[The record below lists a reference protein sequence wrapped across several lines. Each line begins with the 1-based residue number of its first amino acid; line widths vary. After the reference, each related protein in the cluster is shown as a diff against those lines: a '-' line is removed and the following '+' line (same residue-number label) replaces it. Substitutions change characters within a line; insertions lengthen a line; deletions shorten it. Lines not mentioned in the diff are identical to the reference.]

1 MWKVKNQITMRHM
14 LVSYIERRK
23 DLLEIR
29 TKLHV
34 CEKAKGAALSS
45 ALDEADDVD
54 PKLHVANFRA
64 GASIEEEEQQ
74 DTRVDAD
81 VSKAF
86 SINAIFT
93 IRTNMGNI
101 HVTNSPDSVHVC

>member
-14 LVSYIERRK
+14 LVGYIERRK
-23 DLLEIR
+23 DVLEIR

-45 ALDEADDVD
+45 ALDEADDVY
-54 PKLHVANFRA
+54 PQLHVANFRA
-64 GASIEEEEQQ
+64 RAGVEEEEQQ

-81 VSKAF
+81 VSKALC
-86 SINAIFT
+86 INNT
-93 IRTNMGNI
+93 
-101 HVTNSPDSVHVC
+101 SPFG